1 MTLQAQAPSETHA
14 TLEFRVYIDLG
25 FIIPQACLLGGSQT
39 DKPKPYLTWH
49 ALYPGA
55 MHNSFASHRV
65 YSIA

>member
-1 MTLQAQAPSETHA
+1 
-14 TLEFRVYIDLG
+14 LEFRVYIDLG